1 MEKKRRTRRVSAR
14 PEDGGAE
21 VVRVGPGE
29 GGVVEHGGAEDGGGF
44 EPCQASMLAKSAAS
58 RARRRARIFALS
70 FLILFWITC
79 TGSQLRDTVYFYAT
93 YMVFDSNNVR

>member
-21 VVRVGPGE
+21 VVRAGSGK

-58 RARRRARIFALS
+58 RARHRARIFALS
-70 FLILFWITC
+70 FLFLFYIT
-79 TGSQLRDTVYFYAT
+79 
-93 YMVFDSNNVR
+93 